1 MPQDEDA
8 GEESQHVKGEIHHHK
23 GATTPL
29 SGGGWIRIHRG
40 MDREEAQAVKSGNQ
54 AKKDEGDRAGVQAG
68 ENESGSGDVVRDAEK
83 TEKAK
88 KI

>member
-1 MPQDEDA
+1 
-8 GEESQHVKGEIHHHK
+8 
-23 GATTPL
+23 
-29 SGGGWIRIHRG
+29 